1 MEAAQTNVESPN
13 FETIWAILR
22 EVAASQKETD
32 RIIKETTASQKE
44 TDKQLKET
52 DRITRENAKYIG
64 KMGHDFGDIAE
75 HLVAPNLAEKFN
87 ELGFVFDKTYRNT
100 EIKGKNNNIST
111 EIDVTLENGDK
122 VMIVEVKTK
131 LTTEDIKDHIERMN
145 KVRAHADKNG
155 DKRQYLG
162 AVAGV
167 VMTDYERAF
176 AFKCGFYVIEPSGET
191 FVIRKPE
198 GIYSIK
204 EW

>member
-1 MEAAQTNVESPN
+1 METTQTYNEAPSFESIR
-13 FETIWAILR
+13 EMLR
-22 EVAASQKETD
+22 ELSASQ
-32 RIIKETTASQKE
+32 
-44 TDKQLKET
+44 KET

-75 HLVAPNLAEKFN
+75 YLVAPRLADKFN
-87 ELGFVFDKTYRNT
+87 ELGFVFDKLYRNT
-100 EIKGKNNNIST
+100 EIKSLNNNIST
-111 EIDVTLENGDK
+111 EIDITLENGDK

-145 KVRAHADKNG
+145 KVRAHADING
-155 DKRQYLG
+155 DKRKYLG

-167 VMTDYERAF
+167 IMTDNERNF

-191 FVIRKPE
+191 FNIRVPE
-198 GIYSIK
+198 GDYSIR